1 MRYVVASAAIL
12 VLGLVLHA
20 VAADKPPT
28 GAWRV
33 AVVDESDRQEIA
45 DLTARIDGLQAELD
59 RLKERLKT
67 LEKKPRIL
75 SSPVPAPRQFG
86 KPIPPGWERR
96 EFNGQDVYIIPLAK
110 EPKAGN

>member
-1 MRYVVASAAIL
+1 MRYVVAAAAIL

-20 VAADKPPT
+20 VAADRPST
-28 GAWRV
+28 GSWRV

-75 SSPVPAPRQFG
+75 TSPIPAPRQFG

-110 EPKAGN
+110 EPEAGN

>member
-20 VAADKPPT
+20 VAAEKLSA
-28 GAWRV
+28 GSWRV
-33 AVVDESDRQEIA
+33 AVVDEPDRQEIA
-45 DLTARIDGLQAELD
+45 DLTARIESLQAELD
-59 RLKERLKT
+59 RLKDRLKT
-67 LEKKPRIL
+67 LEKKPRVL
-75 SSPVPAPRQFG
+75 RSPVPAPQQFG

-96 EFNGQDVYIIPLAK
+96 EFNGQDFYIIPLAK